1 MRIKYLKWFLIIF
14 SFFYSHF
21 ALAKIRPGESFGDL
35 ANDLLGPVTVISDFV
50 GTAAWIVGFSCL
62 FASLFR
68 YLQYRVNPLA
78 SPISTV
84 IVLLVL
90 GILLLCL
97 PFTYLLTGTGIP
109 FPP

>member
-1 MRIKYLKWFLIIF
+1 MRINYFRWFLFI
-14 SFFYSHF
+14 SSVLYSKLT
-21 ALAKIRPGESFGDL
+21 LAAIKSGESFGDL
-35 ANDLLGPVTVISDFV
+35 ANDMLGPVTVLSDFV
-50 GTAAWIVGFSCL
+50 GTASWIIGFSCL

-78 SPISTV
+78 APISTV

>member
-1 MRIKYLKWFLIIF
+1 M
-14 SFFYSHF
+14 
-21 ALAKIRPGESFGDL
+21 AKIRPGESFGDL
-35 ANDLLGPVTVISDFV
+35 ANDLLGPVTVLSDFV
-50 GTAAWIVGFSCL
+50 GTASWIVGFSCL

-78 SPISTV
+78 APISTV

-109 FPP
+109 FPH